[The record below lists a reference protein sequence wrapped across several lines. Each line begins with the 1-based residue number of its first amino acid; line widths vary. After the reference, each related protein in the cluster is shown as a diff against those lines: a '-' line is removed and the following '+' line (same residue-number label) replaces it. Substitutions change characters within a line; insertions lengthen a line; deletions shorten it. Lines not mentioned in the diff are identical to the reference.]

1 MKFYKL
7 ILILIII
14 SCSKEQKFELPYFI
28 TSDFTPHW
36 INSKSIQY
44 NTHKISDFKL
54 INQNNEEITR
64 ENLKGNIYVANFFF
78 TSCLSICPKMT
89 SNLKIIEKKFINQNN
104 IKIIS
109 HSVTP
114 WIDTLETL
122 KNYEKNYNINGRMWN
137 LVTGEKKLIYDLA
150 RNSYFA
156 KENFSIINDK
166 NDFIHTELVFLIDK
180 KSYIRGVYNGTLKVE
195 MKRLVEDITLLINI

>member
-1 MKFYKL
+1 M
-7 ILILIII
+7 I
-14 SCSKEQKFELPYFI
+14 
-28 TSDFTPHW
+28 
-36 INSKSIQY
+36 
-44 NTHKISDFKL
+44 
-54 INQNNEEITR
+54 
-64 ENLKGNIYVANFFF
+64 
-78 TSCLSICPKMT
+78 

-114 WIDTLETL
+114 WIDTPETL

-156 KENFSIINDK
+156 EENFGIVNDE